1 MYVTKTNVTAG
12 GVMTIWGRNSMLLW
26 HLKLSKTKL
35 AANIG
40 FARGMRLVGFD
51 RIGNENFK
59 EATFLK
65 I

>member
-1 MYVTKTNVTAG
+1 
-12 GVMTIWGRNSMLLW
+12 MTIWGRNSMLLW

-40 FARGMRLVGFD
+40 FARGMRFVGFD